1 TVYQFDSATTGT
13 YRIKAQLLNVPSSGT
28 GALPTYATSA
38 LMWNSASILYHS
50 GDDLGQDINLQ
61 YGTVTGGPGF
71 ISGNVSAGAN
81 KGTKDGIPGMNVFLM
96 DYNKKAIAYAITDIN
111 GDYSFNKVPVGN
123 YSIYPESMSYYTTAG
138 TATITN
144 SSATISNVDFLR
156 SEKHKTIMPNTT
168 GITAIEKEVLNIYP
182 NPAKDKVI
190 INMNNPA
197 ETKSDLTI
205 FNMNGQKLY
214 QQSFNGNHTEV
225 DLKGW
230 AKGIY
235 FIKIEN
241 ENLHL
246 IRKLTLE

>member
-1 TVYQFDSATTGT
+1 
-13 YRIKAQLLNVPSSGT
+13 
-28 GALPTYATSA
+28 
-38 LMWNSASILYHS
+38 
-50 GDDLGQDINLQ
+50 
-61 YGTVTGGPGF
+61 
-71 ISGNVSAGAN
+71 
-81 KGTKDGIPGMNVFLM
+81 
-96 DYNKKAIAYAITDIN
+96 
-111 GDYSFNKVPVGN
+111 
-123 YSIYPESMSYYTTAG
+123 
-138 TATITN
+138 
-144 SSATISNVDFLR
+144 
-156 SEKHKTIMPNTT
+156 MPNTT
-168 GITAIEKEVLNIYP
+168 GITVIEKEVLSIYP
-182 NPAKDKVI
+182 NPAKDRVI

-241 ENLHL
+241 ENLRL